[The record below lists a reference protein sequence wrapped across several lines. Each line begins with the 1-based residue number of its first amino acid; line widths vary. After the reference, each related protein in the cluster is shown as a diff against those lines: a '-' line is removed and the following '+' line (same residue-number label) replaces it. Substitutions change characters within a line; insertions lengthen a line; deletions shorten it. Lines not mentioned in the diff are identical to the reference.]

1 MQYVRQRNQVW
12 TAAEAQEKIVMNLLS
27 ACRWCVILGCAAL
40 FAIEYPKNASAQDFP
55 ARPITAITSVSP
67 GGTYD
72 IFMRAL
78 ANELRTALGQPVI
91 IEPKPGGNN
100 MIAARNCAEA
110 APNGYTICA
119 LPGDSLISDL
129 LFKKVPYDPN
139 KDFAAV
145 TTLLFNT
152 QVMAVNA
159 ELKVNNLSPR
169 LLRQSREL

>member
-1 MQYVRQRNQVW
+1 
-12 TAAEAQEKIVMNLLS
+12 
-27 ACRWCVILGCAAL
+27 
-40 FAIEYPKNASAQDFP
+40 
-55 ARPITAITSVSP
+55 
-67 GGTYD
+67 
-72 IFMRAL
+72 MRAL

-129 LFKKVPYDPN
+129 LFKRVPYDPN

-159 ELKVNNLSPR
+159 ELKVNNLDELAALAKAKPR
-169 LLRQSREL
+169 TLAYTAPALYPQSLLRAV